1 MKSRANRTIKIYRSP
16 IAISFAIHLVLI
28 ILLIWGGDFSI
39 EPPKPNHKTVSVTVI
54 DPKVIQQ
61 QAQNLRQ
68 QRETEIQAEKN
79 RQEAEKKALL
89 QKQQQQQQKEEQQ
102 RKAEAEKI
110 RRQQQ
115 EQQQQEQQQKEQQ
128 QKEQA
133 AKEAA
138 EKKAAAK
145 AEQERIIKEKAI
157 KEADAKKVA
166 AKMAA
171 EKAEQERVAKEKAEK
186 QAAEKQAAEKKA
198 AAEQER
204 IAKEKAAKQAAE
216 KQAAEKK
223 AAAEK
228 AAREQREQEAALND
242 IFGELESE
250 SKQNS
255 AARGQ
260 FVISEAE
267 RYGETYKQMI
277 QQQLLVEDSFKGKS
291 CRVNLRLISTATG
304 MITSSYSILEG
315 DKKVCDASIRAIKRV
330 NSFPLAK
337 DKDVVE
343 KLKNINLKI
352 EL

>member
-89 QKQQQQQQKEEQQ
+89 QKQQQQKEEQQ

-115 EQQQQEQQQKEQQ
+115 EQQQQEQQ

-157 KEADAKKVA
+157 KEADAKKAA